1 MMSKEVFVSGNTAVA
16 TGVSLVEPGVIAAY
30 PITPQSPAVEKI
42 SEFIADG
49 EMKSEYIEV
58 ESEYS
63 AMSACIGAEAVGA
76 RAFTATSS
84 QGLALMHEML
94 HFASGQRL
102 PIVMAVANRTLA
114 PPWGIL
120 NDERD
125 TIAQRDT
132 GWLQFYVES
141 AQEALDTIVQ
151 AYRLSEQEDI
161 LTPTMVCYDGY
172 IISHAYEKVVV
183 PDKDEVQSF
192 IPEYE
197 PDEILNVEDPKTL
210 GYAPSGYNTEYRVK
224 QQLGTETAKGAIG
237 DITEDYADQFGR
249 DYVGMVEEYGPENP
263 DVTLVTLGS
272 VTGTVRD
279 VVDKLNDQG
288 REVGLVK
295 LRTLRPF
302 PYEQLADILKGTGA
316 VGVLEK
322 DISFGYEGAVFSE
335 VRSALQGTNN
345 VPSMNFIAGLG
356 GRDITMEN
364 IENVYEKLFTM
375 AETGESEGRIEFVGY
390 RFSDGKGII

>member
-1 MMSKEVFVSGNTAVA
+1 MSKEVFVSGNTAVA
-16 TGVSLVEPGVIAAY
+16 TGVSLVDPGVIAAY

-42 SEFIADG
+42 SEFIANG
-49 EMKSEYIEV
+49 EMESEYIEV

-63 AMSACIGAEAVGA
+63 AMSACVGAEAVGA
-76 RAFTATSS
+76 RSFTATSS

-132 GWLQFYVES
+132 GWLQYYVES
-141 AQEALDTIVQ
+141 AQEALDTIIQ
-151 AYRLSEQEDI
+151 AYRVSEQEDI

-172 IISHAYEKVVV
+172 IISHAYEKVAV
-183 PDKDEVQSF
+183 PDAEEVHSF
-192 IPEYE
+192 IPEYK
-197 PDEILNVEDPKTL
+197 PDEILNIEDPKTL

-224 QQLGTETAKGAIG
+224 QQWS
-237 DITEDYADQFGR
+237 TEDAKEVIEEVTKEYDKCFGR
-249 DYVGMVEEYGPENP
+249 DYVGMIESYGPDNP
-263 DVTLVTLGS
+263 EVVLVTLGS

-279 VVDKLNDQG
+279 VVDKLADQG
-288 REVGLVK
+288 KKVGLVK

-302 PYEQLADILKGTGA
+302 PYQKMAKALNGADA

-335 VRSALQGTNN
+335 VRSALQGANN

-356 GRDITMEN
+356 GRDITMGN
-364 IENVYEKLFTM
+364 IENIYDKLFKI
-375 AETGESEGRIEFVGY
+375 ADSGESEGRVEFVGY